1 MLEDEQEDPN
11 DVDDSFVSKL
21 DSGEAGVKYIESDEV
36 ISCFLFLF
44 FPFLSFLSFSFFL
57 SFSPHNRRFNRL
69 IHLISYYSLG
79 SLWVHERLYR
89 RIHGVLQ

>member
-36 ISCFLFLF
+36 ISCFLFLS
-44 FPFLSFLSFSFFL
+44 FPFLSLSFISVLFFL
-57 SFSPHNRRFNRL
+57 SLHITDDS
-69 IHLISYYSLG
+69 I
-79 SLWVHERLYR
+79 V
-89 RIHGVLQ
+89 